1 MIKVKFEE
9 QKLFLHLIGLGII
22 ILILLLLSGC
32 WDRRELENL
41 AIVSGL
47 GIDYPEQ
54 GEGYQLSFQI
64 VKPSEVRA
72 PGSSSGESG
81 SGSSG
86 SSGSKTVWLLR
97 SKGTTVFDAIRN
109 AHFQSNRRIFLS
121 HNQVVIIGK
130 KVAEEGILP
139 VVDVLIRD
147 PEPRLQQWL
156 LIAKQ
161 QAGEILKLQAG
172 VEKISA
178 TAIAELMEN
187 YYLTSKIKATNL
199 HDFADGLV
207 KKSTSNTLPIIGI
220 KEENGKKDFILE
232 ETGILKEDRLV
243 GYLNEKETRGLLWA
257 LGKVTSGIIVV
268 ELPDNKGKV
277 SLEIINAKSKIIP
290 ELEDGEI
297 RIKVEITEEANLG
310 GETSNENLSSPEALS
325 RLEKLQAKVIEEE
338 IKAALNKA
346 KTYRLD
352 IFGFGET
359 IHRKYHKLWSKIEEN
374 WGEIF
379 SQMEVEIKV
388 KTVIRR
394 TGLITRPTIII

>member
-9 QKLFLHLIGLGII
+9 QKLFLRVIGLGII

-47 GIDYPEQ
+47 GIDDPEQ

-64 VKPSEVRA
+64 VKPAEVRA

-86 SSGSKTVWLLR
+86 SKTVWFLR
-97 SKGTTVFDAIRN
+97 SEGTTVFDAIRN
-109 AHFQSNRRIFLS
+109 AHLQSNRRIFLS

-130 KVAEEGILP
+130 KVAEDGILP

-156 LIAKQ
+156 LIAQQ

-178 TAIAELMEN
+178 NAIAELMEN

-220 KEENGKKDFILE
+220 KEENGEKSFILE

-243 GYLNEKETRGLLWA
+243 GYLDKKETRGLLWV
-257 LGKVTSGIIVV
+257 LGKVKSGIIVV
-268 ELPDNKGKV
+268 DLPDNKGKV
-277 SLEIINAKSKIIP
+277 SLEIMNAKSKVIP
-290 ELEDGEI
+290 EVEDGKI
-297 RIKVEITEEANLG
+297 KIKVEITEEANLG
-310 GETSNENLSSPEALS
+310 GETSFEDFSSPEALS

-346 KTYRLD
+346 KTYQLD
-352 IFGFGET
+352 IFGFGES
-359 IHRKYHKLWSKIEEN
+359 IHRKDHKLWNAIEEN

-379 SQMEVEIKV
+379 SQMEVEMKV
-388 KTVIRR
+388 KAVIRR
-394 TGLITRPTIII
+394 MGLITKPTIISQNK